1 MSEFVC
7 NETGFSMVFS
17 NGIRI
22 SVQFG
27 QGNYCDNKNKT
38 LTNFNRVTSTTA
50 EIASMPVNGH
60 GEWFQFVTYGIA
72 NDVKGWLTTDEV
84 AGWIEIVSNAK
95 SFAELKERQELIQHI
110 MSKMNQVRG
119 EEE

>member
-1 MSEFVC
+1 
-7 NETGFSMVFS
+7 MVP
-17 NGIRI
+17 
-22 SVQFG
+22 
-27 QGNYCDNKNKT
+27 
-38 LTNFNRVTSTTA
+38 L
-50 EIASMPVNGH
+50 
-60 GEWFQFVTYGIA
+60 VTYGIA

-119 EEE
+119 EEMSWPRESIELWSAAKLTPICMKCSNEYTPTYKNGYRTSNNVSPAQEMEKNE